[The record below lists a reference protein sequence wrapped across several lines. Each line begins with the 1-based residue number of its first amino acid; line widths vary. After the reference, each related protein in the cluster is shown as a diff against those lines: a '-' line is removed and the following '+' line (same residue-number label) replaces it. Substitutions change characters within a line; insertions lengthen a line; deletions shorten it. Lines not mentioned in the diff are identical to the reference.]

1 MRYDAAHKKETRAR
15 ILGAAGR
22 LFRREGYGG
31 AGIDSVTTAAGVT
44 NGAFYGHF
52 ASKREAFRAAIVSG
66 IEELRLGIAELKASR
81 RNGWL
86 KSFIAFYLGP
96 KRVCEV
102 GESCALPSLSAEVM
116 RADME
121 TREAYERELRRLVD
135 EVAAGLQRR
144 SKRQRDDEAMV
155 LLALLSGGVTLARAV
170 AEPELS
176 DRIAVAV
183 SRFALSMASQ

>member
-1 MRYDAAHKKETRAR
+1 MRYDAAHKKATRAR
-15 ILGAAGR
+15 ILDAAGR

-31 AGIDSVTTAAGVT
+31 AGIDGVTTAAGVT

-52 ASKREAFRAAIVSG
+52 SSKREAFRAAIVLG
-66 IEELRLGIAELKASR
+66 IEELRLGIAELKVSR
-81 RNGWL
+81 RKGWL

-121 TREAYERELRRLVD
+121 TREAYERELRRLID
-135 EVAAGLQRR
+135 EVASGLQRR
-144 SKRQRDDEAMV
+144 SKRQRDDEAIA

-176 DRIAVAV
+176 NRIAVAV
-183 SRFALSMASQ
+183 SRFALSMASE